1 MVSGD
6 WRPPFFTLS
15 LGTMLYVRRVFRG
28 ITGFE
33 ARNDEFPSLGR
44 GTRKA
49 RINRKKAFSL
59 NYTHFHWLRIYPML
73 FSFKFSFNGIF
84 LGDFTCEIE

>member
-15 LGTMLYVRRVFRG
+15 LGTILYVRRVFRG

-49 RINRKKAFSL
+49 RIFLKLYVFSL
-59 NYTHFHWLRIYPML
+59 AKDLSNALQL
-73 FSFKFSFNGIF
+73 
-84 LGDFTCEIE
+84 